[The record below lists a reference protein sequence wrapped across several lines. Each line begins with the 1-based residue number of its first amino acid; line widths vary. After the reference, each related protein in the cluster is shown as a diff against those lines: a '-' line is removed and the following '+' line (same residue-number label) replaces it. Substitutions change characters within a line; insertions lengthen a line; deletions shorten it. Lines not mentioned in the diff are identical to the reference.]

1 MLSRIG
7 HLLHDKE
14 FNLDQFKQG
23 GVNFKLRQSTE
34 KIASIEY
41 EGFTEQYSHIQCW
54 NPVPIGWETIKF
66 SEIYTK
72 RFNLPDYILNDF
84 REGRRHII
92 RKRSGFYFSDNISN
106 VFFRHRSP
114 RTSYKWFRK
123 WKAICS
129 NIIEK

>member
-34 KIASIEY
+34 KLSSIKL

-54 NPVPIGWETIKF
+54 NPVPIGWETIQF
-66 SEIYTK
+66 SENYTK
-72 RFNLPDYILNDF
+72 RFNIPDNILNDF

-92 RKRSGFYFSDNISN
+92 RKR
-106 VFFRHRSP
+106 
-114 RTSYKWFRK
+114 
-123 WKAICS
+123 
-129 NIIEK
+129 